1 MAKKSTN
8 AEITL
13 RVNEVFG
20 LLSRGYSRAQ
30 ILQHAA
36 ELWDCSDRTADTYI
50 ARAREMLEKDCEM
63 SRPAFLAEALSRL
76 RGIEQQAA
84 RRGQLMVATN
94 AIRLQCELIGLTK

>member
-36 ELWDCSDRTADTYI
+36 DLWQCSDRQADTYI
-50 ARAREMLEKDCEM
+50 QRAREMLEKDCEM

-76 RGIEQQAA
+76 RGIEQAA
-84 RRGQLMVATN
+84 AKRGQYMVATN
-94 AIRLQCELIGLTK
+94 CIRLQCELVGLTK

>member
-36 ELWDCSDRTADTYI
+36 ELWGCSDRTADTYI

-63 SRPAFLAEALSRL
+63 SRPAFLAEALARL
-76 RGIEQQAA
+76 RLIEQQATK
-84 RRGQLMVATN
+84 RGQLMCATQ